1 MTIVTVLRGAIL
13 AFAVA
18 ACASPPSRTPTVLL
32 VPGKSIEVVGLQ
44 RWTIAMMQD
53 SLAKYAPGTTLD
65 SHACAAA
72 LRYQLGFA
80 DAAAT
85 SYELPGDSLERVVVI
100 VVEPQDSA
108 RVRHRVA
115 PLDTLAPR
123 HEWAPV
129 IRVLSEQP
137 GPFQM
142 SLWRYRAWRGGDSTA
157 LRGLS
162 GADSIAVLGVWRFLA
177 ARESRA
183 DKGPLWVPCTRIR
196 TFAIEWLRWHCCRT
210 SRTTIACRTLSCARS
225 WRRMVPSAQWRVSS
239 CPRSRRR
246 HHARWTGVPSLLN
259 YTRCSEAPHCSTS
272 PARCACW
279 LPRGSTRALLCPCC
293 GMEVRCFSRSRQQST
308 PISGIRRTGSWSL
321 FGERIS
327 VTMPRCGRAGCVGS
341 RRSRPRST

>member
-18 ACASPPSRTPTVLL
+18 ACTSPPSRTPTVLL

-115 PLDTLAPR
+115 PMDTLAPR

-129 IRVLSEQP
+129 IRVLSEHP

-183 DKGPLWVPCTRIR
+183 DKEAALGTVHADPNFRNRMAAVALLSNFTNDDRVLHALLRAQLEADGPVGAMASLVLSSFAQTSPRPVDWGPVAPELHQMLRGTALFHLTGTMRLLAATGVDSSLAVPLLRDGGEMLLA
-196 TFAIEWLRWHCCRT
+196 FAAAEHTDLRD
-210 SRTTIACRTLSCARS
+210 
-225 WRRMVPSAQWRVSS
+225 SAHRLLVALRGKDLGHDAEVW
-239 CPRSRRR
+239 
-246 HHARWTGVPSLLN
+246 ARWV
-259 YTRCSEAPHCSTS
+259 
-272 PARCACW
+272 
-279 LPRGSTRALLCPCC
+279 RGL
-293 GMEVRCFSRSRQQST
+293 
-308 PISGIRRTGSWSL
+308 
-321 FGERIS
+321 
-327 VTMPRCGRAGCVGS
+327 
-341 RRSRPRST
+341 

>member
-115 PLDTLAPR
+115 PMDTLAPR

-129 IRVLSEQP
+129 IRVLSEHP

-183 DKGPLWVPCTRIR
+183 DKEAALGTVHADPNFRNRMAAVALLSNFTNDDRVLHALLRAQLEADGPVGAMASLVLSSFAQTSPRPVDWGPVAPELHQMLRGTALFHLTGTMRLLAATGVDSSLAVPLLRDGGEMLLA
-196 TFAIEWLRWHCCRT
+196 FAAAEHTDLRD
-210 SRTTIACRTLSCARS
+210 
-225 WRRMVPSAQWRVSS
+225 SAHRLLVALRGKDLGHDAEVW
-239 CPRSRRR
+239 
-246 HHARWTGVPSLLN
+246 ARWV
-259 YTRCSEAPHCSTS
+259 
-272 PARCACW
+272 
-279 LPRGSTRALLCPCC
+279 RGL
-293 GMEVRCFSRSRQQST
+293 
-308 PISGIRRTGSWSL
+308 
-321 FGERIS
+321 
-327 VTMPRCGRAGCVGS
+327 
-341 RRSRPRST
+341 

>member
-1 MTIVTVLRGAIL
+1 MTTVTVLRGAIL

-108 RVRHRVA
+108 RVRHRIA
-115 PLDTLAPR
+115 PMDTLAPR

-129 IRVLSEQP
+129 ILVLSEHP

-177 ARESRA
+177 AHASLSDREAALSAVHADPNFRNRMAAVALLSNFTNDDRVLHALLRA
-183 DKGPLWVPCTRIR
+183 QLEADGPVGAMASLVLSSFTQTSPRPVDWGPVAP
-196 TFAIEWLRWHCCRT
+196 ELHQMLRGTALFHLTGTMRLL
-210 SRTTIACRTLSCARS
+210 AA
-225 WRRMVPSAQWRVSS
+225 
-239 CPRSRRR
+239 
-246 HHARWTGVPSLLN
+246 TGVDSSL
-259 YTRCSEAPHCSTS
+259 A
-272 PARCACW
+272 
-279 LPRGSTRALLCPCC
+279 LPLLRDGGEMLLAFAAAEHTDLRDSAHRLLVALRGKDLGHDA
-293 GMEVRCFSRSRQQST
+293 EVWAHWVR
-308 PISGIRRTGSWSL
+308 GL
-321 FGERIS
+321 
-327 VTMPRCGRAGCVGS
+327 
-341 RRSRPRST
+341 

>member
-115 PLDTLAPR
+115 PMDTLAPR

-129 IRVLSEQP
+129 IRVLSEHP

-177 ARESRA
+177 AHASLSDREAALSAVHADPNFRNRMAAVALLSNFTSDDRVLHSLLRA
-183 DKGPLWVPCTRIR
+183 QLEADGPVGAMASIVLSSFAQTSPRPVDWGPVAPELHQMLRGTALFHLTGTMRLLAATGVDSSLAVPLLRDGGEMLLA
-196 TFAIEWLRWHCCRT
+196 FAAAEHTDLRD
-210 SRTTIACRTLSCARS
+210 
-225 WRRMVPSAQWRVSS
+225 SAHRLLVALRGKDLGHDAEVW
-239 CPRSRRR
+239 
-246 HHARWTGVPSLLN
+246 ARWV
-259 YTRCSEAPHCSTS
+259 
-272 PARCACW
+272 
-279 LPRGSTRALLCPCC
+279 RGL
-293 GMEVRCFSRSRQQST
+293 
-308 PISGIRRTGSWSL
+308 
-321 FGERIS
+321 
-327 VTMPRCGRAGCVGS
+327 
-341 RRSRPRST
+341 

>member
-32 VPGKSIEVVGLQ
+32 VPGKSIEVVGLPAVDN
-44 RWTIAMMQD
+44 RDDA
-53 SLAKYAPGTTLD
+53 
-65 SHACAAA
+65 
-72 LRYQLGFA
+72 GFA
-80 DAAAT
+80 REVRARDYARFACLRSCIEIPARLRGT
-85 SYELPGDSLERVVVI
+85 PLQPHMSYRGDSLERVVVI

-115 PLDTLAPR
+115 PMDTLAPR

-129 IRVLSEQP
+129 IRVLSEHP

-183 DKGPLWVPCTRIR
+183 DKEAALGTVHADPNFRNRMAAVALLSNFTNDDRVLHALLRAQLEADGPVGAMASLVLSSFAQTSPRPVDWGPVAPELHQMLRGTALFHLTGTMRLLAATGVDSSLAVPLLRDGGEMLLA
-196 TFAIEWLRWHCCRT
+196 FAAAEHTDLRD
-210 SRTTIACRTLSCARS
+210 
-225 WRRMVPSAQWRVSS
+225 SAHRLLVALRGKDLGHDAEVW
-239 CPRSRRR
+239 
-246 HHARWTGVPSLLN
+246 ARWV
-259 YTRCSEAPHCSTS
+259 
-272 PARCACW
+272 
-279 LPRGSTRALLCPCC
+279 RGL
-293 GMEVRCFSRSRQQST
+293 
-308 PISGIRRTGSWSL
+308 
-321 FGERIS
+321 
-327 VTMPRCGRAGCVGS
+327 
-341 RRSRPRST
+341 